1 MIRRGGNI
9 EWEIEHGKLLRNRGA
24 GSVWGWDSPAGRA
37 RVERRTRW
45 IADVCGLKPGVRVLE
60 CGCGTGIFTRELA
73 KTGATIVAGEI
84 SPDLLEEAAKNC
96 QVKNVRFVRIN
107 LEDPSPLRNNS
118 FDAMYGVSILHH
130 LNLSKALPALVRKL
144 RPGGRFAF
152 SEPNMLNPINR
163 YIVFVNDPKKRKALG
178 VSPNEMAFRP
188 EELCDLLEK
197 CGLVV
202 EKLLY
207 RDFLH
212 PKVPRILIPF
222 VNLVQVGA
230 ERLPLIRSIS
240 GSLWVYGTRPL

>member
-1 MIRRGGNI
+1 
-9 EWEIEHGKLLRNRGA
+9 
-24 GSVWGWDSPAGRA
+24 
-37 RVERRTRW
+37 
-45 IADVCGLKPGVRVLE
+45 LE

-73 KTGATIVAGEI
+73 KTGATIVAAEI
-84 SPDLLEEAAKNC
+84 SHDFLKQAAKIC
-96 QVKNVRFVRIN
+96 QVKNVQFVRIN
-107 LEDPSPLRNNS
+107 LEDSSPLRNSS

-130 LNLSKALPALVRKL
+130 LDLSKALPGLMRKL

-152 SEPNMLNPINR
+152 SEPNILNPINR
-163 YIVFVNDPKKRKALG
+163 YIVFVNDPEKRKARG

-188 EELCDLLEK
+188 GELCDLLEK

-222 VNLVQVGA
+222 VNLIQAGA
-230 ERLPLIRSIS
+230 ERLPLFRSIS